1 MVRNMNFVFVSPN
14 FPVTYWN
21 FCDRLKKNGVNV
33 LGIGDASYDSL
44 DENLKA
50 SLTEYYKVNS
60 LESYDEVFRA
70 VAFFSFKY
78 GKIDWLESNNEYWL
92 EQDAKL
98 RTDFNITTGVSASQI
113 DSFKSKAAMKKYY
126 ALGGIPT
133 ARQMLVSDLETAQD
147 FVELVGY
154 PLIAKPEVGVGAAE
168 TFKIQ
173 DEAQLKSFFEHLPKV
188 QYVMEEFITG
198 DIYSY
203 DAIVDSEGNPLFESS
218 AVFPPSIMDIVNKRL
233 DLCYCILDKVPA
245 KLSKMGRATV
255 KAFDVR
261 SRFVHF
267 EFFRLTK
274 ARKGLGKV
282 GDFVGLEV
290 NMRPAGGYTPDMMD
304 YAHSTDV
311 YQIWAD
317 MVTSD
322 KRVLLP
328 SGDDHFC
335 IYYGRRDGRKYLH
348 SHEEILSKY
357 GNRISMCVRMPDA
370 LSGAMGNQMY
380 TAQAWSE
387 AEKDEFISFLSALS
401 E

>member
-1 MVRNMNFVFVSPN
+1 MNFVFISPN

-21 FCDRLKKNGVNV
+21 FCDRLKRGGVNV

-44 DENLKA
+44 DGNLKA

-92 EQDAKL
+92 EQDARL
-98 RTDFNITTGVSASQI
+98 RTDFNITTGVSASEI

-126 ALGGIPT
+126 ALGNIPT
-133 ARQMLVSDLETAQD
+133 ARQMLVSDYETAED
-147 FVELVGY
+147 FVSLVGY

-168 TFKIQ
+168 TFKIS
-173 DEAQLKSFFEHLPKV
+173 DEVQLKDFFEHLPEV

-218 AVFPPSIMDIVNKRL
+218 AFFPPSIMDIVNNRL
-233 DLCYCILDKVPA
+233 DLCYCVLDKVPDNLA
-245 KLSKMGRATV
+245 RIGRATV
-255 KAFDVR
+255 KAFGVK

-274 ARKGLGKV
+274 AKKGLGKV

-290 NMRPAGGYTPDMMD
+290 NMRPAGGYTPDMID

-311 YQIWAD
+311 YQLWAD
-317 MVTSD
+317 MVIHD
-322 KRVLLP
+322 KRILVP

-335 IYYGRRDGRKYLH
+335 IY
-348 SHEEILSKY
+348 
-357 GNRISMCVRMPDA
+357 
-370 LSGAMGNQMY
+370 
-380 TAQAWSE
+380 
-387 AEKDEFISFLSALS
+387 
-401 E
+401 

>member
-1 MVRNMNFVFVSPN
+1 
-14 FPVTYWN
+14 
-21 FCDRLKKNGVNV
+21 
-33 LGIGDASYDSL
+33 
-44 DENLKA
+44 
-50 SLTEYYKVNS
+50 
-60 LESYDEVFRA
+60 
-70 VAFFSFKY
+70 
-78 GKIDWLESNNEYWL
+78 
-92 EQDAKL
+92 
-98 RTDFNITTGVSASQI
+98 
-113 DSFKSKAAMKKYY
+113 
-126 ALGGIPT
+126 
-133 ARQMLVSDLETAQD
+133 MLVSDYETAED
-147 FVELVGY
+147 FVSLVGY

-168 TFKIQ
+168 TFKIS
-173 DEAQLKSFFEHLPKV
+173 DEDQLKDFFEHLPEV

-218 AVFPPSIMDIVNKRL
+218 AFFPPSIMDIVNNRL
-233 DLCYCILDKVPA
+233 DLCYCVLDKVPDSLA
-245 KLSKMGRATV
+245 RMGRATV
-255 KAFDVR
+255 KAFGVK

-274 ARKGLGKV
+274 EKKGLGKV

-290 NMRPAGGYTPDMMD
+290 NMRPAGGYTPDMID

-317 MVTSD
+317 MVIH
-322 KRVLLP
+322 VP

-335 IYYGRRDGRKYLH
+335 IYYGRRDGRKYVH

-357 GNRISMCVRMPDA
+357 GDRISMCMRMPDA

-387 AEKDEFISFLSALS
+387 DERQEFISFLSAT
-401 E
+401 EQ